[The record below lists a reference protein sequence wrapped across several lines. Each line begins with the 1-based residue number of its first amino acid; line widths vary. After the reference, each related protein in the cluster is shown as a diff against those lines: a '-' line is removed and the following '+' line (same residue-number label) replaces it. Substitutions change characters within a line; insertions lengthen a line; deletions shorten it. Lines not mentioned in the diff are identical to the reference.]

1 MLLLPPPPLLLRQLL
16 LLLRVPAAGSDVDRL
31 LALLLLRVPAA
42 GPDVDRVLA
51 LLLLR
56 VPTAG
61 PDVGRVLAPLLL
73 RRALVGMALHARP
86 LPLPVMI
93 LAMILPSH
101 AILRPV
107 PNDPQPTQ
115 QWLNRPFHP
124 LLPLLLLPSLAH
136 ADRGPSLLLP

>member
-1 MLLLPPPPLLLRQLL
+1 MDRLLAL
-16 LLLRVPAAGSDVDRL
+16 LLLRVPAAGLDVDRL

-61 PDVGRVLAPLLL
+61 PDVDRVLALLLLL